1 MKRLLEL
8 FQLLELWDDI
18 RTEAGLDDRQ
28 PCAVY
33 PERTRDVPEPRNDM
47 PLTEAQLA
55 ILARLT
61 QTPN

>member
-1 MKRLLEL
+1 MNRLLEL

-28 PCAVY
+28 ACAVY
-33 PERTRDVPEPRNDM
+33 SETAGDVPEPRNDM

-55 ILARLT
+55 ILARLA
-61 QTPN
+61 QSAN